1 MLKLDSGRCQKMVW
15 KLTIC
20 TKLAKQNVKKEL
32 ISKNVNLR
40 KLSIK
45 IKAGAIGMKSKK
57 DVQRLPEEKNGM
69 KCNELNKRERTCI

>member
-1 MLKLDSGRCQKMVW
+1 M
-15 KLTIC
+15 
-20 TKLAKQNVKKEL
+20 AKQNVKKEL

-57 DVQRLPEEKNGM
+57 DVQRLPEEKKWDEM
-69 KCNELNKRERTCI
+69 QWIEQERERGHVGKLNVILF